1 MASAIIELHG
11 HLIDSLLLAK
21 VIDRI
26 QLSGYD
32 YEVTDLRIGPNKP
45 DISTAQ
51 IKLSAP
57 SDEDLQMLLD
67 ELKIHGARQIAEEE
81 VQSLPAPA
89 AGVAPEGAW
98 LRHMPPTEVLWLGA
112 WSRVETPEYEAV
124 IVLTQTGPR
133 LTPLPQ
139 VNQGDLVV
147 VGFRGIR
154 SLREAER

>member
-26 QLSGYD
+26 QMSGYD

-67 ELKIHGARQIAEEE
+67 ELKMHGARQIQEEE

-89 AGVAPEGAW
+89 AGVAPAGAW

-112 WSRVETPEYEAV
+112 WTRVETPEYEAV